1 MLEYRQCKIE
11 YERDMTKER
20 ETALLKKKIARRI
33 HVAESQIKNMGIG
46 RKSLD
51 ARKKPQLFYTYT
63 VVFECQDE
71 EGVLRKNRKN
81 NNLVRHERQPDLQ
94 ARIRNAREDGKGS
107 GESER
112 IVVVGSGPAGLLC
125 GYFLA
130 MCGKKPLIIERGGPI
145 GERIEKVSK
154 FWKEGT
160 LDPDT
165 NVAFGEGG
173 AGTFS
178 DGKLNT
184 SVKDKTGR
192 KKFILE
198 TFAEHGAPEEICYD
212 AKPHIGTDE
221 LRGVIRSMR
230 ETIRENGG
238 VYRFHTC
245 LTGFLTEPVI
255 RVQDEEQGNRE
266 PEEHG
271 QPEKAR
277 RLAGICVRDE
287 QGEERTILCDACV
300 LAVGHSARDTFQ
312 MIRDAGIAME
322 QKPFAIGVR
331 VQHPQKAINEMQ
343 YGFDEDGLPAA
354 DYKLT
359 GKTSDGRG
367 VYSFCMCPGG
377 YVVNASSEEGM
388 TAVNGMSCHA
398 RDSKSANSAVI
409 VTVNEIDFGS
419 TDVLAGVEFQRE
431 LERRAY
437 AAGQGKIPVQRFE
450 DFKSGHIS
458 RNIPGQSPCTKGGF
472 VAADVKNLLPP
483 FAADGIIEGMEQFGM
498 KMKGFDDGDTLVM
511 GTETRTSSPVR
522 IVRDKGFE
530 SVDVAGLYPCGEGA
544 GYAGGIMSA
553 AMDGLRVAEQIIRR
567 KGNEEEDEKQF

>member
-20 ETALLKKKIARRI
+20 ETALLKNKIARCI
-33 HVAESQIKNMGIG
+33 HVPESQIKSLGIG

-51 ARKKPQLFYTYT
+51 ARKKPRLFYTYT
-63 VVFECQDE
+63 VVFECEDE
-71 EGVLRKNRKN
+71 ERILRINRKN
-81 NNLVRHERQPDLQ
+81 NNLVRHEQQPDLSVL
-94 ARIRNAREDGKGS
+94 IRNACENGKES
-107 GESER
+107 GESGR

-130 MCGKKPLIIERGGPI
+130 LCGKKPLIIERGGSI
-145 GERIEKVSK
+145 GERIGKVSK

-160 LDPDT
+160 LDTDT

-184 SVKDKTGR
+184 GVKDKTGK

-198 TFAEHGAPEEICYD
+198 TFAKHGAPEEICYA
-212 AKPHIGTDE
+212 AKPHIGTDR
-221 LRGVIRSMR
+221 LRDVIRSMR
-230 ETIRENGG
+230 KTIRENGG
-238 VYRFHTC
+238 EYRFHTC
-245 LTGFLTEPVI
+245 LTGFLTEPDGGKG
-255 RVQDEEQGNRE
+255 QHADRE
-266 PEEHG
+266 PEEYG
-271 QPEKAR
+271 QQGNRR
-277 RLAGICVRDE
+277 RLTGIRVRDE

-300 LAVGHSARDTFQ
+300 LAIGHSARDTFQ

-322 QKPFAIGVR
+322 QKAFAIGVR

-388 TAVNGMSCHA
+388 TAVNGMSCHL
-398 RDSKSANSAVI
+398 RDSESANSAVV
-409 VTVNEIDFGS
+409 VTVNEADFES

-431 LERRAY
+431 LEQRTY

-458 RNIPGQSPCTKGGF
+458 DNISGQYPCTKGDF

-498 KMKGFDDGDTLVM
+498 KMKGFDDGDALVM

-522 IVRDKGFE
+522 IVRDKEFE
-530 SVDVAGLYPCGEGA
+530 SVSMGGLYPCGEGA

-567 KGNEEEDEKQF
+567 KGNEDKDEKQF

>member
-20 ETALLKKKIARRI
+20 ETALLKKKIARCI
-33 HVAESQIKNMGIG
+33 HVPESQIKSLGIG

-51 ARKKPQLFYTYT
+51 ARNKPQLFYTYT

-71 EGVLRKNRKN
+71 EGILKKNRKN
-81 NNLVRHERQPDLQ
+81 NNLVRHEQQPDLS
-94 ARIRNAREDGKGS
+94 ALIRNTCENGKGS

-130 MCGKKPLIIERGGPI
+130 LCGKKPLIIERGGSI
-145 GERIEKVSK
+145 GERIGKVSK
-154 FWKEGT
+154 FWEEGT
-160 LDPDT
+160 LDADT

-184 SVKDKTGR
+184 GVKDKTGK

-198 TFAEHGAPEEICYD
+198 TFAEHGAPEEICYA
-212 AKPHIGTDE
+212 AKPHIGTDR
-221 LRGVIRSMR
+221 LRNVIRSMR
-230 ETIRENGG
+230 ETIQKYGG

-245 LTGFLTEPVI
+245 LTGFLTEPDG
-255 RVQDEEQGNRE
+255 RKGQHGNGE
-266 PEEHG
+266 PEEYGKPGNH
-271 QPEKAR
+271 R
-277 RLAGICVRDE
+277 RLTGIRVRDE

-322 QKPFAIGVR
+322 QKAFAIGVR

-343 YGFDEDGLPAA
+343 YGFDEEGLPAA

-388 TAVNGMSCHA
+388 TAVNGMSCHS
-398 RDSKSANSAVI
+398 RDSESANSAVI
-409 VTVNEIDFGS
+409 VTVNEKDFGS

-450 DFKSGHIS
+450 DFKSGYIS
-458 RNIPGQSPCTKGGF
+458 GNISGQYPCTKGDF

-498 KMKGFDDGDTLVM
+498 KMKGFDDGDALVM

-530 SVDVAGLYPCGEGA
+530 SVSVGGLYPCGEGA

-567 KGNEEEDEKQF
+567 KGNEEKDEKQF